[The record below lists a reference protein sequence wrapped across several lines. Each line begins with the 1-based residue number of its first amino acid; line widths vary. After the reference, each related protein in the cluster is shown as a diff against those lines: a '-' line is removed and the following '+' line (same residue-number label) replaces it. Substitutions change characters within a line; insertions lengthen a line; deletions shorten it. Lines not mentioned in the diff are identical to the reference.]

1 MKKFAYPYYMWM
13 LVFVVLPLVIIL
25 LYAFTPGNEM
35 MIEDI
40 SFTTEHLQRFLEPV
54 YLQVLWTS
62 IVYAFW
68 TTVICLVLGYPV
80 AYYVSKQSRA
90 KRSTLI
96 LLMMIP
102 MWMNFLLRTYAW
114 LTLLSAQGPINRL
127 LVIMGIGPVNLLY
140 KDMTV
145 IMGMIYNYLPFM
157 VLPIYSVLVKIDP
170 AYLEAAGDLGANPR
184 ETFFKVIWPLSLSG
198 IVTGIIMVF
207 IPALSTFV
215 ITSLLGG
222 NKYNLIGNLIE
233 QQFRYTGDWHFG
245 AAMSVVLMLFIIVGM
260 RFLRKLNKDGGQSM
274 GVNL

>member
-1 MKKFAYPYYMWM
+1 MKKFAYPYYVWM
-13 LVFVVLPLVIIL
+13 LVFVVLPLIIIL

-40 SFTTEHLQRFLEPV
+40 SLTTEHLQRFLEPV

-198 IVTGIIMVF
+198 IATGIIMVF